1 MKPENIP
8 GFLVF
13 SCITLLLGTSG
24 YQLLSNSFH
33 TLRIS
38 LQSSERLPTEG
49 QIHNFRV
56 RAETDAVSGVAHYYC
71 QFSYIYVVEGIQY
84 YFTFWQGHFT
94 SSDQA
99 EAQAQAKYSA
109 NHKIQIFYN
118 PKKPGEATLT
128 SGFDE
133 GNLATCLIMFLT
145 GILFFFG
152 SILAFRWVVA
162 WFVLG
167 EPPVSGCYD
176 PDIFFQRKWVQVPC
190 NTF

>member
-8 GFLVF
+8 GFLISSLVF
-13 SCITLLLGTSG
+13 SCIGLLLGTSG
-24 YQLLSNSFH
+24 YQLLSNSLY

-38 LQSSERLPTEG
+38 LQSSEWLPIQG
-49 QIHNFRV
+49 RIHNFRV
-56 RAETDAVSGVAHYYC
+56 CTETDAMSGVAHYYC

-99 EAQAQAKYSA
+99 EATAQAKYSA

-118 PKKPGEATLT
+118 SKKLGEATLT
-128 SGFDE
+128 PGFDE
-133 GNLATCLIMFLT
+133 GKLAACLIMFLT

-152 SILAFRWVVA
+152 SILAFRWVLIGLHSVA
-162 WFVLG
+162 SVG
-167 EPPVSGCYD
+167 
-176 PDIFFQRKWVQVPC
+176 VQASSDLLVAAIAGSDA
-190 NTF
+190 